1 MTQALAEL
9 EMLDS
14 ACKMQRAEALEQQ
27 QGAPDPA
34 AAMYSEGRAH
44 ARARLRNDPVVT
56 EELDRWWS

>member
-14 ACKMQRAEALEQQ
+14 ASTMQRAESLEQQ
-27 QGAPDPA
+27 QRATDPA
-34 AAMYSEGRAH
+34 AAMYSDGMAH

-56 EELDRWWS
+56 EELHRWWS